1 MSKSKLFGD
10 VLTDP
15 LFGQSLCEPIS
26 DEFEDGGGLAPA
38 AHAD

>member
-15 LFGQSLCEPIS
+15 LLGQSLGEPVS
-26 DEFEDGGGLAPA
+26 DEFEDVGGLAPA
-38 AHAD
+38 AHAV